1 MLGRNDNP
9 FTYTFLM
16 YPGTYSHIG
25 RAAEYESTMYIIRI
39 LLNASER
46 RMEALDRQ
54 FNSISDTDN
63 NYYSPLHIA
72 CAFSMLAK
80 SVEPMD
86 RMKYLQSGI
95 EIAKLGYSLYES
107 IDSMISASNAYA
119 FEVDDRSRLRR
130 LADKFFGMIRRLY
143 AWAR

>member
-54 FNSISDTDN
+54 FNSISDSN
-63 NYYSPLHIA
+63 ICSPLDVA
-72 CAFSMLAK
+72 CTFSMLAK
-80 SVEPMD
+80 HMEPMD
-86 RMKYLQSGI
+86 RMKCLWAAA
-95 EIAKLGYSLYES
+95 EATKLGYSMLGYTY
-107 IDSMISASNAYA
+107 DLISAMNVCA

-130 LADKFFGMIRRLY
+130 LADRFFGMIRRLH